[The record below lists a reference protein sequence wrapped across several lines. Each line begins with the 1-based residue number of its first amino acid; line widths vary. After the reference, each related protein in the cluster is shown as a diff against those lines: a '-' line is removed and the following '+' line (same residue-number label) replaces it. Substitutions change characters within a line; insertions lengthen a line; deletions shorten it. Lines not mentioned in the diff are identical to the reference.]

1 VESGATTVSAIEGC
15 AQQRFSFRMIGAAR
29 RADRIRVTAD
39 WVLAQFEQFYR
50 EFLEVP
56 RRAKSAFEQ
65 QDHGTSIWLSRH
77 RLSLYSS
84 YIHRMGDYLKAVQ
97 PHISNDVDFLNDLE
111 DVYWSMA
118 EKRYEADVAYAFMHS
133 LRRIVYRDEWKPV
146 DYSFW
151 ESQDSEQQY
160 PVELLR
166 HFEVDGQI
174 EPGLIETIL
183 QLPDFCV
190 PFADPAADASLIAA
204 RINGFTRRRHTSI
217 ASVEMIDAG
226 FYRNRGAYLVG
237 RIRFADGNW
246 TPLIVALLND
256 DRGVYCDAVI
266 LDEHLVHNLFSSTLA
281 NFHVTTLYYHELSAY
296 LHSLMP
302 HRALGLHYSTIGY
315 NHLGKVAVIRELK
328 QELAASGGVLDTAI
342 GEAGTVA
349 IGFAGPRSA
358 YNLKVIRNHP
368 TEGYKWGK
376 FQGIE
381 SVKEKYSRV
390 HEINRTGSML
400 DNIIYF
406 NIALETEL
414 FAASLLEELLRE
426 ASDTVSLQDDTVV
439 FKYLIVQPRMTP
451 LPVFLESAGERE
463 VRVVIESLGDCI
475 KNNAAANIFNK
486 DLDARN
492 YGVSHFLKVYLFDY
506 DALEDFV
513 DVKIR
518 SNTDRI
524 DGEEDIPDWYFEDGV
539 IFLPEEIEAGLCIHS
554 RDQRRLFREFHGD
567 LLTTRYWEQLQRQLA
582 RNQVPLIK
590 VYPDSC
596 KLRRSKHRD
605 STIQ

>member
-1 VESGATTVSAIEGC
+1 MTPVLRSN
-15 AQQRFSFRMIGAAR
+15 QQDFTFRMVGASR
-29 RADRIRVTAD
+29 RGERIRITAE
-39 WVLAQFEQFYR
+39 WVLQQFDQFYR
-50 EFLEVP
+50 DFLEVP
-56 RRAKSAFEQ
+56 YQAKAAFEQ
-65 QDHGTSIWLSRH
+65 QNHGVSIWLSRH

-84 YIHRMGDYLKAVQ
+84 YIHRMGAYLKAVQ
-97 PHISNDVDFLNDLE
+97 PNVSFDADFLDDLE
-111 DVYWSMA
+111 KLYWSMVA
-118 EKRYEADVAYAFMHS
+118 DRYESDVAYAFMHS
-133 LRRIVYRDEWKPV
+133 IRRMVYRDEWKPV
-146 DYSFW
+146 EYGFW
-151 ESQDSEQQY
+151 DAADDQQKF
-160 PVELLR
+160 PVEMLR
-166 HFEVDGQI
+166 HYDVAGQI
-174 EPGLIETIL
+174 ETSLLEDIL
-183 QLPDFCV
+183 QLPDFSV
-190 PFADPAADASLIAA
+190 RFANLSDDARLVRA
-204 RINGFTRRRHTSI
+204 RIQRFATRRKTQVSQI
-217 ASVEMIDAG
+217 EMIDAG

-237 RIRFADGNW
+237 RIRFADGGW
-246 TPLIVALLND
+246 TPLIIALLNQD
-256 DRGVYCDAVI
+256 SGIYCDAVI

-281 NFHVTTLYYHELSAY
+281 NYHVTTDHYHELSAY

-349 IGFAGPRSA
+349 IGFSGPRSA

-376 FQGIE
+376 FDGID

-406 NIALETEL
+406 NIALETSL
-414 FAASLLEELLRE
+414 FAPSLLDDLLAA
-426 ASDTVSLQDDTVV
+426 ASDTVSLQGDSVV

-451 LPVFLESAGERE
+451 LPVFLARAGERE
-463 VRVVIESLGDCI
+463 VRVVIDSLGDCI

-506 DALEDFV
+506 DALEDFI

-518 SNTDRI
+518 SNADRI

-539 IFLPEEIEAGLCIHS
+539 IFLPEEIEAGLCI
-554 RDQRRLFREFHGD
+554 RDRAQRQLFRELHGD
-567 LLTTRYWEQLQRQLA
+567 LMTPAYWENLQREL
-582 RNQVPLIK
+582 RLDRVPAIK
-590 VYPDSC
+590 VYPDTC
-596 KLRRSKHRD
+596 RLRRH
-605 STIQ
+605 

>member
-1 VESGATTVSAIEGC
+1 MSSSD
-15 AQQRFSFRMIGAAR
+15 QQCFSFRMIGAAQ
-29 RADRIRVTAD
+29 RADRIRITAE
-39 WVLAQFEQFYR
+39 WVLTQFEQFYA
-50 EFLEVP
+50 EFLGVP
-56 RRAKSAFEQ
+56 HRARSAFEQ

-84 YIHRMGDYLKAVQ
+84 YVHRMGDFLKAVQ
-97 PHISNDVDFLNDLE
+97 PHISNDADFFNDLE
-111 DVYWSMA
+111 SIYWSRVA
-118 EKRYEADVAYAFMHS
+118 ERYEADVAYAFMHS

-151 ESQDSEQQY
+151 ESNGNEQKY

-166 HFEVDGQI
+166 HFAAEGEI
-174 EPGLIETIL
+174 ESTLVETIL
-183 QLPDFCV
+183 QV
-190 PFADPAADASLIAA
+190 PGFSAPYGDRPGDARLIAA
-204 RINGFTRRRHTSI
+204 RINRFMRRRHTTL
-217 ASVEMIDAG
+217 AGVEMIDAG

-246 TPLIVALLND
+246 TPLIIALLND
-256 DRGVYCDAVI
+256 DRGIYCDAVI

-281 NFHVTTLYYHELSAY
+281 NYHVTTLYYHELSAY

-302 HRALGLHYSTIGY
+302 YRALGLHYSTIGY

-328 QELAASGGVLDTAI
+328 QELAHGGGVLDTAI

-349 IGFAGPRSA
+349 IGVAGPFSA

-368 TEGYKWGK
+368 TEGYKWGEFK
-376 FQGIE
+376 GIE

-406 NIALETEL
+406 NIALEKEL
-414 FAASLLEELLRE
+414 FAPALLNELLRE
-426 ASDTVSLQDDTVV
+426 ASDTVSLQGDSVV
-439 FKYLIVQPRMTP
+439 FKYLIAQPRMTP
-451 LPVFLESAGERE
+451 LPVFLANAGERE

-486 DLDARN
+486 DLDGRN

-506 DALEDFV
+506 DALEVFV

-518 SNTDRI
+518 SNADRF
-524 DGEEDIPDWYFEDGV
+524 DGEEDIPDWYFEEGV
-539 IFLPEEIEAGLCIHS
+539 IFLPEEIEAGLCIDNREH
-554 RDQRRLFREFHGD
+554 RRLFRDFHGD
-567 LLTTRYWEQLQRQLA
+567 LLTTRYWERLQQQLA

-596 KLRRSKHRD
+596 KLRRSH
-605 STIQ
+605 S